1 MYDLKSLTVLIKKSH
16 KFLDS
21 SYMSTK
27 YTPV

>member
-1 MYDLKSLTVLIKKSH
+1 MYDLKSLTVLMKKCH

-27 YTPV
+27 YPHV